1 MISTIKT
8 LKALLFLLSGYIIVT
23 FVGNMFLITED
34 LYYYS
39 FREQL
44 TTVKIEQLFLFKSR
58 WEWLSY
64 VIIVLS
70 IIVKISIITLGL
82 YTGVILSSLKVKFI
96 SLIRIVSQAEF
107 LFLFA
112 ASIKLYLIYFFMDNY
127 SLTSI
132 GYFQPLSIINF
143 FESSETEP
151 WLVYPLRLVNL
162 FELGYWLL
170 LSYLLMDILEKTF
183 WKSLEF
189 VLSTYVVGLIIWVV
203 FVVFLTL
210 NFS

>member
-1 MISTIKT
+1 M
-8 LKALLFLLSGYIIVT
+8 
-23 FVGNMFLITED
+23 
-34 LYYYS
+34 
-39 FREQL
+39 
-44 TTVKIEQLFLFKSR
+44 FKSR